1 MDPRL
6 RAAVDASVRWY
17 DAVFAVHGIPAV
29 VEGGVWSAR
38 GSPPRWHSAA
48 KTVDPSASSEAVLRA
63 VEPFEHCSVAD
74 SFGALDL
81 SGSGFSVLFEASWVH
96 RPPPVVRAA
105 ELPEGWSVVRDA
117 GTLEG
122 WNVAHDTL
130 DVLVPSLLVHPRF
143 VFLAQ
148 ERRGDL
154 VAGAVLHDPG
164 GAVVELSNL
173 WGREG
178 AAVDP
183 GSLLACAAVLHQGRA
198 LVGYAR
204 GEELGSLVDAGFV
217 SVGPQVVWVR

>member
-17 DAVFAVHGIPAV
+17 DDVFAVHGIPAV
-29 VEGGVWSAR
+29 VEDGVWSAR
-38 GSPPRWHSAA
+38 GRPPRWHSAA
-48 KTVDPSASSEAVLRA
+48 KTIDPSASEPVLRA

-81 SGSGFSVLFEASWVH
+81 SGAGFSVLFEASWVH
-96 RPPPVVRAA
+96 RPPSLVVAAA
-105 ELPEGWSVVRDA
+105 ELPDAWSVVRDE
-117 GTLEG
+117 GTLG
-122 WNVAHDTL
+122 RWNAAHDTL
-130 DVLVPSLLVHPRF
+130 DVLVPSLLLDPRF

-148 ERRGDL
+148 ERGGDL
-154 VAGAVLHDPG
+154 AAGAVLHDPG
-164 GAVVELSNL
+164 GAAVELSNV

-183 GSLLACAAVLHQGRA
+183 GPLLTCAAALHPGRA

-217 SVGPQVVWVR
+217 GVGPQVVWVR